1 MCVIHLQLG
10 ILLYTAFE
18 MYKQKTRFRVCLKE
32 YYAAS
37 VFEAVLTFVV
47 YRLSDS
53 VAPDLIRR
61 IWYTFSVLTHSLSR
75 TQTSHRRLSPPAE
88 VDVGDGGHAVRLEE
102 PLHAAE
108 RQLCWEMDTFHK
120 FIHSQELYQRVAMLA
135 TLATLLQRLQ
145 RCCSALGKI

>member
-1 MCVIHLQLG
+1 M
-10 ILLYTAFE
+10 
-18 MYKQKTRFRVCLKE
+18 KE

-108 RQLCWEMDTFHK
+108 RQLCWEIDTFHK
-120 FIHSQELYQRVAMLA
+120 FIHSQELYQRFRENLRVILNWKMPNSNYKCQSIYYSFPYWA
-135 TLATLLQRLQ
+135 
-145 RCCSALGKI
+145 GKELNGFVEKGKM